1 LSEYCIISEN
11 QSISTASTSARP
23 EPAPS
28 LVKKFARASLLVAAI
43 VWLIVTFGCRA
54 LNPARKASSYPKL
67 LNVARV
73 RVIGAASHAA
83 AALAEAE
90 GEDEEQPDA
99 RRVSAAAAPKATA
112 VVRRELLTVTP
123 LCSW

>member
-1 LSEYCIISEN
+1 
-11 QSISTASTSARP
+11 
-23 EPAPS
+23 
-28 LVKKFARASLLVAAI
+28 V
-43 VWLIVTFGCRA
+43 
-54 LNPARKASSYPKL
+54 NPAKNASEYPKL

-73 RVIGAASHAA
+73 RVIFWVFQLSV
-83 AALAEAE
+83 ALAEAE
-90 GEDEEQPDA
+90 GVFEEQPDA